1 MIRAEQLEKLV
12 WNQVKEMVQNPE
24 LIVAGIDSLD
34 AHDDSGIA
42 DRIAGAERD
51 LQKVQVE
58 EERAI
63 RLYVS
68 GKITEDQLDQQRR
81 FITERLEAARAA
93 LNDLR
98 ARESMASEK
107 RLLMENLIEW
117 AGRFGHGLSATAWTT
132 CPRRSAG
139 MSCGCSSIRSSL
151 TTTTTSASPLA
162 FLLKTSRRLRQ
173 RNHHPHFSIDTKS
186 SGTRGRWI

>member
-24 LIVAGIDSLD
+24 LIVAGIESLD
-34 AHDDSGIA
+34 AHDDRRHRRP
-42 DRIAGAERD
+42 DRRSRARPPTARRVG
-51 LQKVQVE
+51 KVQVE

-98 ARESMASEK
+98 ASGSRSRW
-107 RLLMENLIEW
+107 RL
-117 AGRFGHGLSATAWTT
+117 
-132 CPRRSAG
+132 RSA
-139 MSCGCSSIRSSL
+139 CSWR
-151 TTTTTSASPLA
+151 T
-162 FLLKTSRRLRQ
+162 
-173 RNHHPHFSIDTKS
+173 
-186 SGTRGRWI
+186 